1 MRLRLRLKL
10 RLRLRARAKVRVRV
24 RVGVRFRVRVRVRV
38 GLRDLVPV
46 DLDVACALQAGEP
59 HEEAAHGEGAG
70 PADAL
75 EGIPGAEAG
84 ERAEGHRA
92 CAWRD
97 QVRGERRSRRG
108 VQPKCSR
115 GRRPSHAEYCARGA
129 AVARLSPY
137 RRRLPCTAA

>member
-46 DLDVACALQAGEP
+46 DLDVACALQASEP

-84 ERAEGHRA
+84 ERAEGSYVVECAAASCAGPRA
-92 CAWRD
+92 SKA
-97 QVRGERRSRRG
+97 QG
-108 VQPKCSR
+108 
-115 GRRPSHAEYCARGA
+115 
-129 AVARLSPY
+129 LSLVDEADVY
-137 RRRLPCTAA
+137 YML